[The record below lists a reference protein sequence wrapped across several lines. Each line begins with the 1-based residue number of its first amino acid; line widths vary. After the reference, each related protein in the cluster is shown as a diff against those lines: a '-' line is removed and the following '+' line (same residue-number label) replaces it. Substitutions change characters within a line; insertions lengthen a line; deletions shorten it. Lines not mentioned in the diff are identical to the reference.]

1 MTTSRQAKIPQVDT
15 QIKVGAT
22 LEEIFKLVKSIE
34 AKAAKGDKNSQ
45 RLLKTAYDRWGSSQ
59 GYAF

>member
-1 MTTSRQAKIPQVDT
+1 MSISRQAKPSPVDT

-34 AKAAKGDKNSQ
+34 VKAAKGDKKSQ

-59 GYAF
+59 GYAY